1 MLGLSALAAIAGRF
15 VGAAL
20 KECGPDIVDILE
32 TAIRRAFRDSVE
44 EGARRDDLRE
54 RLAGRVRL
62 AFGDRSE
69 RGTSENPGDSAIRE
83 GVGR

>member
-1 MLGLSALAAIAGRF
+1 MLGLSALAAITGRF

-54 RLAGRVRL
+54 RLASRVRL
-62 AFGDRSE
+62 AFDHRPE
-69 RGTSENPGDSAIRE
+69 RGASENPGDSAIRK
-83 GVGR
+83 GVDR